1 MHQLGYS
8 AEHLQIALSLCG
20 ESQPVNWLKD
30 NWLNMVDT
38 VVTLATNYGQ
48 ERVENDIGT
57 LSRPEAT
64 RAILKHQGNIYGA
77 VTELVEERRRK
88 VSWESINSFHYKIRH
103 FF

>member
-1 MHQLGYS
+1 MHRSGYS

-20 ESQPVNWLKD
+20 DSPPVGWLKD

-48 ERVENDIGT
+48 ERIENDIGT
-57 LSRPEAT
+57 LSRSEAT
-64 RAILKHQGNIYGA
+64 RAVLKHQGNIRSA

-88 VSWESINSFHYKIRH
+88 VIGACTYLPMK
-103 FF
+103 